1 MAYGYKA
8 HYGYYIDPNGQA
20 HGTPASPYL
29 DGKNIND
36 CVLTDKNVKYFIP
49 EIDNLPE
56 PHNVVSESTNRE
68 TMRGRFRDEI
78 HVGTPVSQGIPDW
91 RYFSLFPAQPS
102 TSSLNDQDYYSY
114 AYWSMCQITLEGNYS
129 PFTIV
134 DQAYKGNPF
143 RWCPKLCKSMVSKLY
158 GKVGMTFVY
167 LFTWGKLIDQFGNLY
182 TVGSTGN
189 ISIVSTQ
196 INFLAMNRIS
206 CTSFSGGSTIATVE
220 FMAAHKP
227 ANASAT
233 TAYKVQVRL
242 HGGAVYSW
250 AVFNHLDVMNNYV
263 IGYMGFDS
271 GNYDYKSEIGEDP
284 DPYAQTGEKSKPG
297 GGGGTGVIPGR
308 QSTTIPGVN
317 DLPTDSILYRY
328 KLDSSGIAAVTSAL
342 WSDDFL
348 QAIKRTIYQPMDCI
362 ISMHYLPYDIETTGW
377 NNSIHMGNYV
387 IPNTGNTAVAKQ
399 YQEIDCGSV
408 HVDEIWGSYLDY
420 HCRINLYLPFIGSI
434 MLQPEDV
441 VGHDLSVRYLFD
453 NLTGTCV
460 AHVIS
465 DDVVVGEYGGNC
477 CYEIPLTGASY
488 GELIGN
494 LISLAGT
501 SIAVVGSAV
510 ATGGVSAPLIAGEA
524 ATALSTAFSKEN
536 HQRAGGL
543 GGASSLMNVRTPYL
557 TVYVP
562 NLCIPEDQNEFTGYP
577 SYITVTLGS
586 QHGYTEVYKSH
597 VHINGASDAEI
608 LEIETLLMQGVIIA

>member
-20 HGTPASPYL
+20 HGVVTTL
-29 DGKNIND
+29 DGVNLND
-36 CVLTDKNVKYFIP
+36 CVITDRNTRFYIP
-49 EIDNLPE
+49 EARD
-56 PHNVVSESTNRE
+56 VVSPNSNTYSQDR
-68 TMRGRFRDEI
+68 TTKGKQFRDEI
-78 HVGTPVSQGIPDW
+78 TTTNYHGLPDW
-91 RYFSLFPAQPS
+91 RYFSVLPGQPS
-102 TSSLNDQDYYSY
+102 ASTINDQDWFQYM
-114 AYWSMCQITLEGNYS
+114 YWWLCQLPLLSNYN
-129 PFTIV
+129 PFTIETV
-134 DQAYKGNPF
+134 AKKGNPF
-143 RWCPKLCKSMVSKLY
+143 FYCPNLARAMYPQLY
-158 GKVGMTFVY
+158 GKVAKTFVY
-167 LFTWGKLIDQFGNLY
+167 FPTWHKLMDQDGRLY
-182 TVGSTGN
+182 TVSSTGL
-189 ISIVSTQ
+189 ITQ
-196 INFLAMNRIS
+196 VIA
-206 CTSFSGGSTIATVE
+206 GGNYW
-220 FMAAHKP
+220 H
-227 ANASAT
+227 NSAT
-233 TAYKVQVRL
+233 PTGISSGSVHCNWYGNYIVYNETTDAYTCMEYQITGYA
-242 HGGAVYSW
+242 GGQYSW
-250 AVFNHLDVMNNYV
+250 IVWDDDHAVLNNTFYV
-263 IGYMGFDS
+263 GFFGFAN
-271 GNYDYKSEIGEDP
+271 GNYDFKSDIGGDP
-284 DPYAQTGEKSKPG
+284 DPYSQVGENSKTG
-297 GGGGTGVIPGR
+297 GGNGTGVIPGR
-308 QSTTIPGVN
+308 QTTPIPGIN

-328 KLDSSGIAAVTSAL
+328 KLDSGGIAAVTSAL

-377 NNSIHMGNYV
+377 SNSIHMGNYV
-387 IPNTGNTAVAKQ
+387 IPNTASTEVAKQ

-408 HVDEIWGSYLDY
+408 RVNEIWGSYLDY
-420 HCRINLYLPFIGSI
+420 HCRINLYLPFIGSL

-608 LEIETLLMQGVIIA
+608 LEIETLLNQGVIIA